1 MKNYYSTKT
10 MSRLFCICVLK
21 THWDFTEKKLFPS
34 FFLNFWLGGFSF
46 LYKRYASISK
56 KIVFERENLPYY
68 KIFEFFW
75 KKKIPKT
82 FFFVKFQKLSTTNTT
97 TKWDMSQCRAQ
108 FSENETKTIRT
119 PPLNCLYYY
128 IHSPFIRIF
137 TLELYLK
144 KHLFFMIARKK
155 N

>member
-1 MKNYYSTKT
+1 M
-10 MSRLFCICVLK
+10 V
-21 THWDFTEKKLFPS
+21 S
-34 FFLNFWLGGFSF
+34 FFFFEFLTLGGFSF
-46 LYKRYASISK
+46 YIKYYTHENTQVLYVKNS
-56 KIVFERENLPYY
+56 
-68 KIFEFFW
+68 FW
-75 KKKIPKT
+75 KRKFTTNTKILNFFLEVKKSLKL

-144 KHLFFMIARKK
+144 KHLFLWLREKK
-155 N
+155 TSS